1 MPKDVNPVTEPPHQR
16 DQGALA
22 RTALVVLVI
31 LLAAADLGAKSWAGG
46 ALADGH
52 TVDLGLMQLRLGF
65 NSGMAF
71 SLGAGLPTSL
81 VLAITGLIIG
91 ALALFAWRATRSA
104 TRIVRLA
111 LALMLGGAVA
121 NFIDR
126 ATDGVVTDY
135 LHTGWFPTF
144 NLADVFITGGAVVLI
159 VATLAAPDRTAVLE
173 TPEAAT
179 RQARGPCDD

>member
-1 MPKDVNPVTEPPHQR
+1 
-16 DQGALA
+16 
-22 RTALVVLVI
+22 
-31 LLAAADLGAKSWAGG
+31 
-46 ALADGH
+46 
-52 TVDLGLMQLRLGF
+52 
-65 NSGMAF
+65 
-71 SLGAGLPTSL
+71 
-81 VLAITGLIIG
+81 
-91 ALALFAWRATRSA
+91 
-104 TRIVRLA
+104 
-111 LALMLGGAVA
+111 MLGGAVA

>member
-1 MPKDVNPVTEPPHQR
+1 MSKDVNPVTEPPRQSE
-16 DQGALA
+16 QGALA
-22 RTALVVLVI
+22 RTALVVSVTLLV
-31 LLAAADLGAKSWAGG
+31 AADLGVKTWAGG

-65 NSGMAF
+65 NSGVAF
-71 SLGAGLPTSL
+71 SLGDGLPAGV

-91 ALALFAWRATRSA
+91 ALAIFAWRATRTA
-104 TRIVRLA
+104 TRTVRLA
-111 LALMLGGAVA
+111 LALILGGAVA

-159 VATLAAPDRTAVLE
+159 VATLTGRDRTDVLE

-179 RQARGPCDD
+179 RQTRGPHGN

>member
-1 MPKDVNPVTEPPHQR
+1 MPKDVNPVTEPPHQSE
-16 DQGALA
+16 QGALA
-22 RTALVVLVI
+22 RTALVVSVV
-31 LLAAADLGAKSWAGG
+31 LLAAADLGAKTWAGG

-65 NSGMAF
+65 NSGVAF
-71 SLGAGLPTSL
+71 SLGDGLPAGV

-91 ALALFAWRATRSA
+91 ALAIFAWRATRTA
-104 TRIVRLA
+104 TRTVRLA
-111 LALMLGGAVA
+111 LALILGGAVA

-159 VATLAAPDRTAVLE
+159 VATLTGRDKAEALEMPAASA
-173 TPEAAT
+173 
-179 RQARGPCDD
+179 RQARGPHDH